1 MWKIAVLSAAVL
13 LSGCASNVL
22 PPSDVNNMTSVENG
36 EYQYKIG
43 TDDVLSVFVWHNP
56 DISGDYAVTPD
67 GKISMALTKPILAA
81 GKTTEQ
87 LSNDL
92 AKELSEYI
100 KNPKVTVMIRSAVG
114 SVSAK
119 VRIVGDAVTPLSVP
133 FHHGMTLL
141 DLMIQIGGMSKYA
154 DGNDATLIRIEG
166 GKPKEYEIRIE
177 DLILEADLEAN
188 VDLKPGDVIKI
199 PEAWF

>member
-1 MWKIAVLSAAVL
+1 MWKIAALSAAVL

-22 PPSDVNNMTSVENG
+22 PPSDVNDMTSVENG

-56 DISGDYAVTPD
+56 DISGDYSVTPD

-87 LSNDL
+87 LSSDL
-92 AKELSEYI
+92 SKELSEYI

-114 SVSAK
+114 SVSAR
-119 VRIVGDAVTPLSVP
+119 VRIVGDAVKPLSVP
-133 FHHGMTLL
+133 YHHGMTLL
-141 DLMIQIGGMSKYA
+141 DLMIQVGGMSKYA
-154 DGNDATLIRIEG
+154 DGNDATLIRIED

-177 DLILEADLEAN
+177 DLIIDADLEAN
-188 VDLKPGDVIKI
+188 VDLKPGDVIRI